1 MNKNLNFIPTPSI
14 FNKNQLNKEFDDFL
28 RLIKLKAY
36 FKDDNMDNS
45 TTEEQLFKPKTN
57 KKWRPDKNHHTVETY
72 IEATK
77 NALETEEQ
85 NNSKNKYYNNL
96 TKGERK
102 ALKELADRND
112 IIITKAD
119 KGGAVVIIDVE
130 DYVKE
135 TEHQLNNKNAY

>member
-1 MNKNLNFIPTPSI
+1 MAF
-14 FNKNQLNKEFDDFL
+14 F

-36 FKDDNMDNS
+36 FKDNS
-45 TTEEQLFKPKTN
+45 MYNPSTEYQLFKPKTD
-57 KKWRPDKNHHTVETY
+57 KKRRPDKNHHTVETY

-85 NNSKNKYYNNL
+85 NNNKNKYYNNL
-96 TKGERK
+96 LKGERK
-102 ALKELADRND
+102 VLKELADQND

-119 KGGAVVIIDVE
+119 KGGAVVIIDVK

-135 TEHQLNNKNAY
+135 AEHQLSNKYGYRKHC